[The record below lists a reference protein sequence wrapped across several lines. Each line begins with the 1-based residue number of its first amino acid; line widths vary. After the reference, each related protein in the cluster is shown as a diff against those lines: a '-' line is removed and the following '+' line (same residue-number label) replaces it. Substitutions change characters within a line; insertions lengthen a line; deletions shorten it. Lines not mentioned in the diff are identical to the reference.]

1 MRSKNK
7 KGINSLEFAI
17 IHEIDEGKMVNII
30 GTLEGHGPKFEKEV
44 SVVDS
49 TLVGNVNVNNG
60 TRLSKVTIRDDETD
74 YAGIHLTNTKM
85 KDHSMVHCHAPSK
98 TDLAVRITNS
108 KAEKG
113 ALYHGIVGDK
123 VNLGAFGVI
132 DLANATNV
140 TVGCRG
146 YLWQKDVSGITLNNG
161 DMLIKF
167 NDFEFAH
174 TIAAGDNEILNK
186 YNEKQLVLREKY
198 HSNLHEENT
207 CTFLETGADCHA
219 DDYAC
224 LEGEIGVG
232 QNANITPHA
241 VVINSKLGFG
251 SNAQENTILVDTVFG
266 DRVIGAHGATILNGN
281 VGDNSLMM
289 FNAYS
294 DNASYGAHVVL
305 GANSIHDFSGLNEKV
320 ELEGGRFY
328 FGYATTKEE
337 AIQNSVTFDEIK
349 AMTGGQAFV
358 EALVNRMNNS
368 ILKGNG
374 ADYIPGGEF
383 GLAQK
388 YNEFIKF
395 ECKDNIS

>member
-1 MRSKNK
+1 
-7 KGINSLEFAI
+7 
-17 IHEIDEGKMVNII
+17 MVNIL
-30 GTLEGHGPKFEKEV
+30 GTLEGHGPKFEEKI

-60 TRLSKVTIRDDETD
+60 TKLSKVTVRDDETG
-74 YAGIHLTNTKM
+74 YAGIHLTNMTM
-85 KDHSMVHCHAPSK
+85 EDHSMVHCHAPSK
-98 TDLAVRITNS
+98 TDLAVRIKNS
-108 KAEKG
+108 TAQKG
-113 ALYHGIVGDK
+113 ALYHGIVGDN

-140 TVGCRG
+140 TIGCRG
-146 YLWQKDVSGITLNNG
+146 YLWQKNVSDTALNDGDVR
-161 DMLIKF
+161 IKF
-167 NDFEFAH
+167 NDFEFNH
-174 TIAAGDNEILNK
+174 TIAGGNKDILEK
-186 YNEKQLVLREKY
+186 YNEKQLDIREKY
-198 HSNLHEENT
+198 HSALHEENT
-207 CTFLETGADCHA
+207 CTFLETGEDCHT

-251 SNAQENTILVDTVFG
+251 SNAQENTILINTVFG
-266 DRVIGAHGATILNGN
+266 DRVIGAHGATILNGK

-289 FNAYS
+289 FNVYS
-294 DNASYGAHVVL
+294 DNASYGANTVL

-320 ELEGGRFY
+320 ELEGGRLY
-328 FGYATTKEE
+328 FGYATNKEE
-337 AIQNSVTFDEIK
+337 AIENSVTFDEIK
-349 AMTGGQAFV
+349 TMPGGQDFV
-358 EALVNRMNNS
+358 EGLVNRMNNS

-374 ADYIPGGEF
+374 ADYVPGGEP

-388 YNEFIKF
+388 YNDRIEF